1 MFFFIYTCNV
11 VFAHDILKLSCEY
24 YLYDQSHNI
33 SASSYTIYQL
43 IHLYVF
49 AGISVDIIHDF
60 LDIAMWWYVT
70 SYMMCYKI
78 KYESDAAKKRK
89 YIRQWRESPMI
100 SNGLWFLSNW
110 SKKKLW
116 KIITNNLTLVLDL
129 GHTTFGYFTS

>member
-1 MFFFIYTCNV
+1 MLFLHPYDPT
-11 VFAHDILKLSCEY
+11 HDILEHPCEY

-33 SASSYTIYQL
+33 SASSYSHNLSTDTFIL
-43 IHLYVF
+43 F

-60 LDIAMWWYVT
+60 FDIAMWWYVT

-78 KYESDAAKKRK
+78 KYESDAAIKRK

-100 SNGLWFLSNW
+100 FNGLWFLSNW
-110 SKKKLW
+110 SKKKPW

-129 GHTTFGYFTS
+129 GHTPFGYFTS